1 MLFSKSATMK
11 LKESALI
18 SMKIYHN
25 RKTRKLK
32 DGEKSG
38 VFLLLL
44 LYGGIGVAVL
54 LSFAGKS
61 VFDNISRILSAETVI
76 HSEWLEKA
84 RSLVA
89 GHPIERMLP
98 YIAEQNEA
106 TATYLVAIAKKES
119 NWGLY
124 APKKDGH
131 DCYNYWGYR
140 GSENPTDSGYSCFRT
155 PQQAVLIVG
164 RRLSELIE
172 QQLDTPRELVVWK
185 RGFLDSPL
193 DTASAKWVSDVE
205 WYVQKLDE

>member
-1 MLFSKSATMK
+1 MNIFR
-11 LKESALI
+11 
-18 SMKIYHN
+18 N
-25 RKTRKLK
+25 RKTGKLRN
-32 DGEKSG
+32 GEKSG
-38 VFLLLL
+38 ALLLFL

-61 VFDNISRILSAETVI
+61 VFDNVSRLLSSETVI

-84 RSLVA
+84 RALVA
-89 GHPIERMLP
+89 GHPIEQMLP
-98 YIAEQNEA
+98 YIAEQNEV

-119 NWGLY
+119 NWGLF
-124 APKKDGH
+124 APEKDDR

-140 GSENPTDSGYSCFRT
+140 GPENPTDSGYSCFRT

-172 QQLDTPRELVVWK
+172 QRLDTPRELVVWK

-193 DTASAKWVSDVE
+193 DAASAKWVSDVD
-205 WYVQKLDE
+205 WYVQKFDEQK